1 MFNKESNGEMMD
13 LDDIIAERIL
23 GELTEDAKNKIV
35 LDYINKRIDVDS
47 YAVRNKGEALVTKAC
62 TNALDERKQ
71 DIADAVNEA
80 LTETLEN
87 KNTISKW
94 IIKRRLIAGAKYLL
108 TQL

>member
-1 MFNKESNGEMMD
+1 MD
-13 LDDIIAERIL
+13 LDDIIA
-23 GELTEDAKNKIV
+23 NKIIEEIAPEAKDRMISEY
-35 LDYINKRIDVDS
+35 LTQRIASDS
-47 YAVRNKGEALVTKAC
+47 YRIRNKVEDMIVKEC
-62 TNALDERKQ
+62 VKALDERKQ

-94 IIKRRLIAGAKYLL
+94 IIKRRLIAGAKYIL

>member
-1 MFNKESNGEMMD
+1 MN
-13 LDDIIAERIL
+13 LDDIIAEKIL

-47 YAVRNKGEALVTKAC
+47 YAVRNKVETLVTKAC

-87 KNTISKW
+87 KNTIAKW
-94 IIKRRLIAGAKYLL
+94 IKKHNLKLGAKYLL
-108 TQL
+108 TQV